1 MWHFVLAYGVA
12 AVLAAL
18 AWILFRRN
26 MPPRYGDL
34 LLPGVALICAR
45 YSWKAAALLF
55 AFSYA
60 LLAAAVFPLPSPRS
74 IGYVIFGA
82 TGVMMIWI
90 VELAKRR
97 RG

>member
-12 AVLAAL
+12 AVLAAM
-18 AWILFRRN
+18 AWILFRGN
-26 MPPRYGDL
+26 LPPRYGDL

-45 YSWKAAALLF
+45 YSWRAALVLF
-55 AFSYA
+55 AVSYV
-60 LLAAAVFPLPSPRS
+60 LLGAAVYPLPSPRS
-74 IGYVIFGA
+74 IGYLIFGA

-97 RG
+97 RE

>member
-12 AVLAAL
+12 SVLAAI
-18 AWILFRRN
+18 ARILFRHN
-26 MPPRYGDL
+26 IPPRYGDL

-45 YSWKAAALLF
+45 YSWKPALLLF
-55 AFSYA
+55 AFSYF
-60 LLAAAVFPLPSPRS
+60 LLAAAVFPLPAPRPA
-74 IGYVIFGA
+74 GYLIFGA

-97 RG
+97 RE